1 MKPGGFPLVLKPG
14 DQRSHVIFDNV
25 VFGYLPGQNILNGL
39 TFTVP
44 AGKKIAIVGGSGS
57 GYVKMKIMTHA
68 KLKCLSGCGT
78 YCNCFRLINLEFLWT
93 VGDKFFILN

>member
-57 GYVKMKIMTHA
+57 GYVKYRDMYIGWGGEGGEMVIVTLA
-68 KLKCLSGCGT
+68 KP
-78 YCNCFRLINLEFLWT
+78 
-93 VGDKFFILN
+93 ILREV

>member
-1 MKPGGFPLVLKPG
+1 MKPGGFPLVLNPG
-14 DQRSHVIFDNV
+14 DLKSHVIFDNV

-57 GYVKMKIMTHA
+57 GYVKTQQ
-68 KLKCLSGCGT
+68 
-78 YCNCFRLINLEFLWT
+78 
-93 VGDKFFILN
+93 FFIRTNLGSIYIRLCRGKGVVFKF